1 MRLRLVGCEITARR
15 ALCYPP
21 VIIVNAESRKA
32 DINQK
37 PHTMND
43 TVWGIILI
51 KYAAAYITELANS
64 HS

>member
-1 MRLRLVGCEITARR
+1 MRLRLVGCKITARR

-43 TVWGIILI
+43 TVWGSILKIIC
-51 KYAAAYITELANS
+51 AYITELANS

>member
-1 MRLRLVGCEITARR
+1 MRLRLVGCEITARG

-32 DINQK
+32 DINKK

-43 TVWGIILI
+43 TVWGSILKIIC
-51 KYAAAYITELANS
+51 AYISELANS